1 MAKKKIDQALYG
13 PSTLEVALGAGL
25 GLITGV
31 LVAAGFLMLRPA
43 QPPAPPAKQSADA
56 PAKGTVVYQ
65 PGKVDGNRGR
75 GWRAKHDALVQGGEV
90 LLTEEE
96 LNGWAATLSAAPAPA
111 PLPPKGAAKPGAS
124 PGPATPA
131 KAETPPEFLTT
142 RSVNFRIVGDRLQVA
157 TRVTLDYYGI
167 GAEIVFQ
174 AAGRLEPR
182 GATFAFVPE
191 TAYLGSCPLHR
202 LPGATP
208 LVLHTLVRRQKVS
221 DELRAAWPRLTA
233 LAVENGLVK
242 VATQP

>member
-31 LVAAGFLMLRPA
+31 LVAAGFLMLKPA
-43 QPPAPPAKQSADA
+43 QPPAPPVQSPAVA
-56 PAKGTVVYQ
+56 PAKGAVVYQ

-75 GWRAKHDALVQGGEV
+75 GWRAKHDALAQGGEV

-96 LNGWAATLSAAPAPA
+96 LNGWAATLSAATAS
-111 PLPPKGAAKPGAS
+111 PPKAAAKPGAA

-131 KAETPPEFLTT
+131 KPETPLEFLTT

-157 TRVTLDYYGI
+157 TRVTLDYYGV
-167 GAEIVFQ
+167 GTEIVFQ
-174 AAGRLEPR
+174 ATGRLEPR
-182 GATFAFVPE
+182 GAAFAFVPE
-191 TAYLGSCPLHR
+191 TAYLGSCPLHW

-208 LVLHTLVRRQKVS
+208 LLLQTLVRRQKLS